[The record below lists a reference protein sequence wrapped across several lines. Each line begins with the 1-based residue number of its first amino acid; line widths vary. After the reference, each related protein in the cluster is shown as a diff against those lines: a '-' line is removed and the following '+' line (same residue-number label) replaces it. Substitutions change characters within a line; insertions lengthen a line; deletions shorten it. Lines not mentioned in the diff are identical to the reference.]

1 MTGRLEYLFFVSH
14 IFPNLFADKE
24 KGNGER
30 PRLLR
35 FVQVACCEGGKITVA
50 DGRVGIERMRRNRI
64 ISWDLV
70 SVHGRVNQNS
80 G

>member
-1 MTGRLEYLFFVSH
+1 MGSDQDCFGLVRV
-14 IFPNLFADKE
+14 
-24 KGNGER
+24 G
-30 PRLLR
+30 
-35 FVQVACCEGGKITVA
+35 CCEGGKITVA

-70 SVHGRVNQNS
+70 SVRGRVNQNS